1 MLLNYDED
9 EEITKMS
16 FWDIEP
22 EDWFRRGRG
31 LFGGRRGNI
40 FGQFDEMR
48 REMER
53 MFEDQ
58 FKDIQTKAPKDLIR
72 EYETPEGSKV
82 REMGPFVYGYSMT
95 IGPDGKPRVREFGN
109 VRSPLAG
116 FGLGATNR
124 PLISSEREPLADITT
139 TDREVKVVLEMP
151 GVSKENIKINVNN
164 NSVEVNSN
172 DPQRKYH
179 EVIDLPP
186 EVDTE
191 TARST
196 YKNGILEITF
206 NKKQESKTKGKDIK
220 IE

>member
-1 MLLNYDED
+1 MG
-9 EEITKMS
+9 

-22 EDWFRRGRG
+22 EDWFRRRRG
-31 LFGGRRGNI
+31 LFGGSRGDI

-48 REMER
+48 KEMEK
-53 MFEDQ
+53 MFEEQ

-72 EYETPEGSKV
+72 EYETPGGGKV

-116 FGLGATNR
+116 FGLGATTR
-124 PLISSEREPLADITT
+124 PLISSEREPLADITAK
-139 TDREVKVVLEMP
+139 DKEIKVILEMP
-151 GVSKENIKINVNN
+151 GVNKENIKINAYDTTL
-164 NSVEVNSN
+164 EVRSD

-186 EVDTE
+186 EADIE
-191 TARST
+191 TAKSSYR
-196 YKNGILEITF
+196 NGILEITF
-206 NKKQESKTKGKDIK
+206 NKKEQTKPKGKQIN

>member
-1 MLLNYDED
+1 
-9 EEITKMS
+9 MS

-22 EDWFRRGRG
+22 EDWFRRRRR
-31 LFGGRRGNI
+31 LFGGGREDI
-40 FGQFDEMR
+40 LGQLNEMR
-48 REMER
+48 KDMER
-53 MFEDQ
+53 MFEEQ

-72 EYETPEGSKV
+72 EYETPGGGKV

-116 FGLGATNR
+116 FGLGASTR

-139 TDREVKVVLEMP
+139 TDKEIKVILEMP
-151 GVSKENIKINVNN
+151 GVNKENIKINAYD
-164 NSVEVNSN
+164 STLEVRSD
-172 DPQRKYH
+172 DPHRKYH

-186 EVDTE
+186 EAEVE

-196 YKNGILEITF
+196 YKNGILEIVF
-206 NKKQESKTKGKDIK
+206 NKRKESKPKGKDIR